1 MPPVEKLWSTYKAT
15 ADFDTFT
22 ADEHEIFYEPST
34 GDLRLDDG
42 STPGGIPLTFT
53 EIRFDTTHTLS
64 GNEPAGSLSWN
75 TTDTTLDIV
84 HPNGVVQ
91 SVGQEL
97 YAYVRNKTGSTI
109 PNGTAVRF
117 AGAEQNGQ
125 SRLLVAPFLADGTFP
140 TLYALA
146 VATEDIPD
154 EADGRVTVWG
164 KVRDIDT
171 TGPGSE
177 TWNVGDILYGS
188 PDTAGLLTNIVP
200 TAPDNVVPF
209 AAVLRVDATAGE
221 IFVRPSYEQQKN
233 YAEIIRSTDFAIA
246 NANTATAVVF
256 TSNPFAQKITLD
268 PLDNSKIIF
277 EESGFYNIQV
287 NVQLLSTTAAGKD
300 VRLWLRKAG
309 NNVSGTTRV
318 TTLTGNNEYKTV
330 TVTHNLSLTANSN
343 VQIMVASTDTT
354 VSLKSAPATAYA
366 PASNAVE
373 VIITQPAL

>member
-1 MPPVEKLWSTYKAT
+1 
-15 ADFDTFT
+15 
-22 ADEHEIFYEPST
+22 
-34 GDLRLDDG
+34 
-42 STPGGIPLTFT
+42 
-53 EIRFDTTHTLS
+53 
-64 GNEPAGSLSWN
+64 
-75 TTDTTLDIV
+75 
-84 HPNGVVQ
+84 
-91 SVGQEL
+91 
-97 YAYVRNKTGSTI
+97 
-109 PNGTAVRF
+109 
-117 AGAEQNGQ
+117 
-125 SRLLVAPFLADGTFP
+125 
-140 TLYALA
+140 
-146 VATEDIPD
+146 
-154 EADGRVTVWG
+154 
-164 KVRDIDT
+164 
-171 TGPGSE
+171 
-177 TWNVGDILYGS
+177 
-188 PDTAGLLTNIVP
+188 
-200 TAPDNVVPF
+200 VPF